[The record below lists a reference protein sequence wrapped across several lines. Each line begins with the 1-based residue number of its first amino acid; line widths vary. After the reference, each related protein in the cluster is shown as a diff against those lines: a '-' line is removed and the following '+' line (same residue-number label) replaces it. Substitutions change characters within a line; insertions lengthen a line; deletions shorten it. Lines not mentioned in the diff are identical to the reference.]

1 MPDASRIG
9 TAHRQRFCYCTI
21 FRATAVPNTFTA
33 VSVGEPK
40 KLLRRTYNFVGRNH
54 ADGTAGC
61 RTGGSF
67 DPADPVMSID
77 VLFRYA
83 KPEHLRLKGGAL
95 HAQFRCGAVG
105 SGNHPADLPQNLQDV
120 VPLHS
125 SRVPGIERF
134 PSALRLHNSPTG
146 TRRLVPSVRITERSR
161 KFSSSRMFPGQCH
174 RSSASIASTGIAS
187 IFFAIRRAN
196 FWTK

>member
-1 MPDASRIG
+1 MPDASRIS
-9 TAHRQRFCYCTI
+9 TAHRQRFVLLHYVQGNCGAKHVYSRKCRGTKE
-21 FRATAVPNTFTA
+21 ATAENLQLCRQEPCRGGGRLPNGRQVAERAA
-33 VSVGEPK
+33 V
-40 KLLRRTYNFVGRNH
+40 LI
-54 ADGTAGC
+54 
-61 RTGGSF
+61 
-67 DPADPVMSID
+67 PADPVMSID

-146 TRRLVPSVRITERSR
+146 PAGLCPPSELLSVPE
-161 KFSSSRMFPGQCH
+161 
-174 RSSASIASTGIAS
+174 
-187 IFFAIRRAN
+187 
-196 FWTK
+196 